1 MIPISNYATV
11 AEDATLQEAV
21 LSLRKSYCE
30 LETGMCT
37 EAGPRTIL
45 VIDKREQLVGIL
57 DFRSFPGGI
66 GYSGTGGL
74 KPTPWVPGGSG
85 PAYIST
91 RSMISSS
98 SSNVIIFRAS
108 FTSAGISLRSPSFF
122 AGKTTDLTPAL

>member
-1 MIPISNYATV
+1 MLFTEKVKQRMIPISNYSTV

-85 PAYIST
+85 PALYQHPVDDFIEFIQ
-91 RSMISSS
+91 RD
-98 SSNVIIFRAS
+98 N
-108 FTSAGISLRSPSFF
+108 L
-122 AGKTTDLTPAL
+122 